1 MKRAEFY
8 TGEPVEPTDLWFR
21 DHFIDQ
27 VWEKLRRQHVLISA
41 PRRTGKTSVMNHL
54 ATNPRE
60 GYLVVYQNVQDLS
73 HPAQLFQTI
82 LENFFEQNKELT
94 KQLALSGF
102 GMLKSALEYVRKN
115 VDSVS
120 AGGFKIA
127 LRKSDPE
134 WDANW
139 KQHGEALLMAI
150 RKSNR
155 PVLLII
161 DELPDLILE
170 MRDRDE
176 NLVRDFLAWFRVQ
189 RQNPVP
195 AKDSVR
201 WLIGGSV
208 NLASTLDELG
218 EVAAIN
224 DIAIE
229 TLPILTDDQVI
240 EFVTRMLNGREVPFE
255 ADVPAAVAKRLGRP
269 IPLFLQLATQDV
281 FRSWRLKPRTITT
294 KDVNVI
300 FDAMISSQAAQ
311 DKLQHYHSRIKLH
324 YKEPK
329 QSAAYAILSQLSQ
342 SAREGLSRRA
352 LLGEFLGHLD
362 SKGLTASEPDN
373 RRQFNQLM
381 RDLENDFYIVEIDE
395 ENYDF
400 ASGLMKA
407 WWKKYYA

>member
-1 MKRAEFY
+1 MVSDPY
-8 TGEPVEPTDLWFR
+8 
-21 DHFIDQ
+21 IDQ
-27 VWEKLRRQHVLISA
+27 VWETLQRQHVLISA

-54 ATNPRE
+54 ASKPRD

-82 LENFFEQNKELT
+82 LENFYEQNQKLT
-94 KQLALSGF
+94 EQLARSGF
-102 GMLKSALEYVRKN
+102 GILKKAIEFARKN

-127 LRKSDPE
+127 LRKSDPDWE
-134 WDANW
+134 RNW
-139 KQHGEALLMAI
+139 KQHGESLLAAI
-150 RKSNR
+150 RKSQH

-176 NLVRDFLAWFRVQ
+176 EMVRDFLAWFRVQ

-195 AKDSVR
+195 SQDRVR

-229 TLPILTDDQVI
+229 TLPVLTEDQVI
-240 EFVTRMLNGREVPFE
+240 EFVTRMLAGREVPYE
-255 ADVPAAVAKRLGRP
+255 TDVPRTVAKRLGRP
-269 IPLFLQLATQDV
+269 IPLFLQLATQDI
-281 FRSWRLKPRTITT
+281 FRSWRNNPKTITT
-294 KDVNVI
+294 KDVNAV
-300 FDAMISSQAAQ
+300 FDAMISSQASQ

-324 YKEPK
+324 YKQPK
-329 QSAAYAILSQLSQ
+329 QSAAYAILGQLSQ
-342 SAREGLSRRA
+342 SSSSGLSRRA
-352 LLGEFLGHLD
+352 LLSEFFRHLD
-362 SKGLTASEPDN
+362 TQNWEASEPEK
-373 RRQFNQLM
+373 RRQFNHLM
-381 RDLENDFYIVEIDE
+381 RDLENDFYIVEIDDE
-395 ENYDF
+395 SYDF

-407 WWKKYYA
+407 WWRKYYA

>member
-8 TGEPVEPTDLWFR
+8 TGEPVEPSDLWFR
-21 DHFIDQ
+21 DAFIDQ
-27 VWEKLRRQHVLISA
+27 IWEKLTRQHVLISA

-54 ATNPRE
+54 ASKPRD
-60 GYLVVYQNVQDLS
+60 GFLVVYQNVQDLS

-82 LENFFEQNKELT
+82 LENFYEQNQELT
-94 KQLALSGF
+94 KQLAHNGF
-102 GMLKSALEYVRKN
+102 GILKRALEYVRKN

-120 AGGFKIA
+120 GGGFKIA
-127 LRKSDPE
+127 LRNSDPE
-134 WDANW
+134 WDKNW
-139 KQHGEALLMAI
+139 KQHGESLLAAI
-150 RKSNR
+150 RKSQR

-176 NLVRDFLAWFRVQ
+176 ALVRDFLAWFRVQ
-189 RQNPVP
+189 RQHPTP
-195 AKDSVR
+195 AQDRVR

-229 TLPILTDDQVI
+229 QLPVLTNDQVI
-240 EFVTRMLNGREVPFE
+240 EFVDRMLDGREVPFE
-255 ADVPAAVAKRLGRP
+255 KDVPAMVAKRLGRP
-269 IPLFLQLATQDV
+269 IPLFLQLATQDI
-281 FRSWRLKPRTITT
+281 FRSWRLNPRTITA
-294 KDVNVI
+294 KDVNSI

-329 QSAAYAILSQLSQ
+329 QSAAYAILGQLSQ
-342 SAREGLSRRA
+342 SSLQGLSRRS
-352 LLGEFLGHLD
+352 LLREFTRHLD
-362 SKGLTASEPDN
+362 AQDWKASEPDK

-381 RDLENDFYIVEIDE
+381 RDLENDFYITEIDD

-407 WWKKYYA
+407 WWRKYYA

>member
-8 TGEPVEPTDLWFR
+8 TGEPVEPSDLWFR
-21 DHFIDQ
+21 DPFIEQ
-27 VWEKLRRQHVLISA
+27 IWEKLRRQHVLISA

-54 ATNPRE
+54 ANNPRG

-82 LENFFEQNKELT
+82 LENFFEQNQELT
-94 KQLALSGF
+94 KQLAQSGF
-102 GMLKSALEYVRKN
+102 GMLKSALEFVRKN

-127 LRKSDPE
+127 LRNSDPD
-134 WDANW
+134 WDKNW
-139 KQHGEALLMAI
+139 KQHGEALLAAI
-150 RKSNR
+150 RKSQR

-161 DELPDLILE
+161 DELPDLVLE

-176 NLVRDFLAWFRVQ
+176 TLVRDFLAWFRVQ

-195 AKDSVR
+195 SQDRVR

-229 TLPILTDDQVI
+229 TLPVLTDGQVI
-240 EFVTRMLNGREVPFE
+240 EFVTRMLDSREVPFE
-255 ADVPAAVAKRLGRP
+255 PDVPQAVAKRLGRP

-281 FRSWRLKPRTITT
+281 YRSWRLNPRKINS
-294 KDVNVI
+294 KDVNAI

-329 QSAAYAILSQLSQ
+329 QSAAYAILGQLSQ
-342 SAREGLSRRA
+342 SSSRGLSRRA
-352 LLGEFLGHLD
+352 LLSEFFGHLD
-362 SKGLTASEPDN
+362 AQAWTASEPDK

-381 RDLENDFYIVEIDE
+381 RDMENDFYIVEIDDE
-395 ENYDF
+395 SYDF

>member
-8 TGEPVEPTDLWFR
+8 TGEPVEPSDLWFR
-21 DHFIDQ
+21 DAFIDQ
-27 VWEKLRRQHVLISA
+27 IWEKLKRQHVLISA

-54 ATNPRE
+54 ASKPRD
-60 GYLVVYQNVQDLS
+60 GFLVIYQNVQDLS

-82 LENFFEQNKELT
+82 LENFYEQNQELT
-94 KQLALSGF
+94 KQLAHSGF
-102 GMLKSALEYVRKN
+102 GILRSALEYVRKN

-120 AGGFKIA
+120 GGGFKIA
-127 LRKSDPE
+127 LRNSDPE
-134 WDANW
+134 WDKNW
-139 KQHGEALLMAI
+139 KQHGESLLAAI
-150 RKSNR
+150 RKSQR

-176 NLVRDFLAWFRVQ
+176 ALVRDFLAWFRVQ
-189 RQNPVP
+189 RQHPTP
-195 AKDSVR
+195 AQDRVR

-229 TLPILTDDQVI
+229 QLPVLTNDQVI
-240 EFVTRMLNGREVPFE
+240 EFVNRMLDGREVPFE
-255 ADVPAAVAKRLGRP
+255 KEVPAVVAKRLGRP
-269 IPLFLQLATQDV
+269 IPLFLQLATQDI
-281 FRSWRLKPRTITT
+281 FRSWRLNPRTITA
-294 KDVNVI
+294 KDVNSI

-329 QSAAYAILSQLSQ
+329 QSAAYAILGQLSQ
-342 SAREGLSRRA
+342 SSLQGLSRRS
-352 LLGEFLGHLD
+352 LLREFTGHLD
-362 SKGLTASEPDN
+362 AQDWKASEPDK

-381 RDLENDFYIVEIDE
+381 RDLENDFYITEIDD

-407 WWKKYYA
+407 WWRKYYA